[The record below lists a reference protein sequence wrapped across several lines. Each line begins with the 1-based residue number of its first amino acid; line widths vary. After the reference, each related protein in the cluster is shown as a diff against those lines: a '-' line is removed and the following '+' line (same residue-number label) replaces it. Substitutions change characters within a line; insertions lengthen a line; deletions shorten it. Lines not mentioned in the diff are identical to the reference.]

1 MISSVGENNKNL
13 IFFYII
19 QLCLVGQIKNVTW
32 YRYAEVIYR
41 DNAMASQREY
51 LLDNQFSQPN
61 PQCLYLPLIMIL

>member
-41 DNAMASQREY
+41 DNAMASQRE
-51 LLDNQFSQPN
+51 
-61 PQCLYLPLIMIL
+61 